1 MTAPSTPFARGSTR
15 GLRSGKSPSVQND
28 LVRDTRH
35 QLAGPAF
42 GEGVSSRT
50 AVGFWTQEHLTT
62 ATKMYREMGMT
73 YWIEKAEAEMSE
85 LA

>member
-1 MTAPSTPFARGSTR
+1 MIWLGTPATSSLAPRLVR
-15 GLRSGKSPSVQND
+15 GLARAQ
-28 LVRDTRH
+28 RW
-35 QLAGPAF
+35 
-42 GEGVSSRT
+42 
-50 AVGFWTQEHLTT
+50 GFWTQEHLTT